1 MDPKHAYHSV
11 SYHYSTKMMRTSL
24 AVGVV
29 WVVASLCLAII
40 TGLVFV
46 QVTAVTGVVLTT
58 IQREVRSRSAL
69 VTARGMEG
77 RFSRPHRALDGG

>member
-29 WVVASLCLAII
+29 WVVASLYLAII

-46 QVTAVTGVVLTT
+46 QVTAVTAVTGV
-58 IQREVRSRSAL
+58 
-69 VTARGMEG
+69 
-77 RFSRPHRALDGG
+77 D